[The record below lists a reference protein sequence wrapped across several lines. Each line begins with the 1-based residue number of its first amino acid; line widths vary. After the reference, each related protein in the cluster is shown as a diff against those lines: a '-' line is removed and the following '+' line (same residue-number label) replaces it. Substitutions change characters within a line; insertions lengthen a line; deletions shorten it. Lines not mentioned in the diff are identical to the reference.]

1 MVKEIKLIFE
11 CKQDLLIFKEI
22 PVCSYQKDIDDEIKE
37 AGLTREEAM
46 NLLEQMYM
54 IRTLEDMLAQINVGI
69 YKPLPKFSYIG
80 PTHLSI
86 GQEATAVG
94 SISSISAGD
103 YITSSHRGHGDAM
116 AKGYSVIKSM
126 DDNSLLVLMKSRMEY
141 LEAIEEKC
149 SSSDSR
155 EDLQEKALKVHIYRM
170 IAELFGKAHGY
181 CRGVGGGMHI
191 ADFELG
197 HLGANA
203 IVGGHVPIA
212 VGAAM
217 SLRYR
222 RKDNLV
228 LCLAGDGAFSNGVV
242 LESLNLASMAQFKNG
257 LMSRKFGIPI
267 IFGIVNNQY
276 AMSGQEQGEITG
288 IDFLARRAAGF
299 DIDLMHAEVVDGMDV
314 LAVRDSVKKAKEII
328 GKGKGPVL
336 LEFMTYR
343 YKGHSL
349 SDPLT
354 YRDRDELDQWRKRDP
369 ITTFEK
375 KLVGAKFPAS
385 QGGKITSKEIEAL
398 NKRVYDRNAAMA
410 VYAANASFPEEKSM
424 LSHLFSLKTEEE
436 VPKEFSTPQ
445 LVSSPPKYKRDES
458 GRINARF
465 AIREA
470 LMEEMARDS
479 RVIIF
484 GEDVA
489 DYGGAFGVTND
500 LLKTFGRD
508 RVFNVSIS
516 EAGMVGSAVGMA
528 MTGLKPVVEIMYND
542 FITQALCQIGNQ
554 AAKWSYMSGG
564 QISVPMVLRTTIG
577 GGKGYA
583 GQHSQSLEAL
593 VTHIPGLKVV
603 APASPYDFKGLLKSA
618 IRDYSPV
625 IFFEQQLIYNSL
637 GVVPEK
643 EYLVPLGQAKV
654 LKEGKDITIVCW
666 SYMVGQSMEAAKM
679 LEKDGISAEVI
690 DIRTLIPLDID
701 TIADSVKKTGKAV
714 VTSQE
719 VEQSG
724 FMSEVVTQIQENV
737 FDYLD
742 GPIQRLGAP
751 NGIPPSAQNLEKLF
765 LPDSQKLIEV
775 IKENF

>member
-1 MVKEIKLIFE
+1 MVKEIKSVFE
-11 CKQDLLIFKEI
+11 CKKDSLKFKSI
-22 PVCSYQKDIDDEIKE
+22 PICSYQKSLDDEIAE
-37 AGLTREEAM
+37 GSITRKKALD
-46 NLLEQMYM
+46 LLEQMYM
-54 IRTLEDMLAQINVGI
+54 IRVLEDMLVRIKVGL
-69 YKPLPKFSYIG
+69 YKPLDKFEYVG

-86 GQEATAVG
+86 GQEATAAGAV
-94 SISSISAGD
+94 SAIGIND

-116 AKGYSVIKSM
+116 AKGCSMIKLM
-126 DDNSLLVLMKSRMEY
+126 GDKSLLKLLSSRKEY
-141 LEAIEEKC
+141 LDAIGEDLKDN
-149 SSSDSR
+149 DSR
-155 EDLQEKALKVHIYRM
+155 EQMEEKALRVHTYRM

-212 VGAAM
+212 AGAAM
-217 SLRYR
+217 SVRY
-222 RKDNLV
+222 KEDDSLV
-228 LCLAGDGAFSNGVV
+228 LCLAGDGSFSNGVV

-257 LMSRKFGIPI
+257 LMSRKFGVPI

-276 AMSGQEQGEITG
+276 AMSGQSVGEITG
-288 IDFLARRAAGF
+288 IDFMARRAAGF
-299 DIDLMHAEVVDGMDV
+299 DTDLMHAEVVDGMDI
-314 LAVRDSVKKAKEII
+314 LAVADSVKRAKKII
-328 GKGKGPVL
+328 NKGNGPVL

-354 YRDRDELDQWRKRDP
+354 YRDREELAQWKERDA
-369 ITTFEK
+369 ISTFEG
-375 KLVGAKFPAS
+375 KLVKAKFPE
-385 QGGKITSKEIEAL
+385 GKITEKEIKAL
-398 NKRVYDRNAAMA
+398 GKKVNDRNAAMA
-410 VYAANASFPEEKSM
+410 KFAAAADFPEGASM
-424 LSHLFSLKTEEE
+424 LTHLFSSKTEDE
-436 VPKEFSTPQ
+436 VPKKYSNPKPA
-445 LVSSPPKYKRDES
+445 SPLPKYKRDDK
-458 GRINARF
+458 GQINARI
-465 AIREA
+465 AVREA
-470 LMEEMARDS
+470 IIEEMARDR
-479 RVIIF
+479 RVITF
-484 GEDVA
+484 GEDIA

-500 LLKTFGRD
+500 LLRTFSRD

-516 EAGMVGSAVGMA
+516 EAGMVGAAVGMA
-528 MTGLKPVVEIMYND
+528 MTGLKPIVEIMYND
-542 FITQALCQIGNQ
+542 FIMQALGQIGNQ

-603 APASPYDFKGLLKSA
+603 APASAYDSKGLLKSA
-618 IRDYSPV
+618 IRDDNPV
-625 IFFEQQLIYNSL
+625 VFFEQQLIYNSL
-637 GVVPEK
+637 GVVPED
-643 EYLVPLGQAKV
+643 EYLVPIGKAKV

-666 SYMVGQSMEAAKM
+666 SYMVEQSLKAAKL
-679 LEKDGISAEVI
+679 LEEEGISAEVI

-701 TIADSVKKTGKAV
+701 TITASVKKTGKAV

-724 FMSEVVTQIQENV
+724 FMSEIITQIQESC
-737 FDYLD
+737 FDWLD
-742 GPIQRLGAP
+742 APIQRLGAP

-765 LPDSQKLIEV
+765 LPDAEKLVRI
-775 IKENF
+775 IKEKY